1 MPFQRPAF
9 RADKLTAARNA
20 AGLSRATV
28 ADRLGVAR
36 SRVHAWETGEATPHA
51 RHIPALARLLGVAA
65 TTYAP
70 GDDLRARRYRAGLTQ
85 AEAAAQVGAA
95 RPEWSRWESGL
106 RIPDR
111 HAAAVARL
119 LSS

>member
-28 ADRLGVAR
+28 ADRLPSPRRRAPAGGPAD
-36 SRVHAWETGEATPHA
+36 PPPPP